1 MKRRNFI
8 RNSSMALPAILMPI
22 PSFSLSLKSKYK
34 MGLQLYTVRDA
45 MEKDPIGTLKQVSA
59 MGYEDLELYGYDGE
73 AGTFY
78 GFKAA
83 EFKKILEDVNL
94 TTSSGHYG
102 LPAFFDSPEED
113 LLRYVDQCIEGAHAV
128 GHSFVTWPWL
138 DPKDR
143 NIEGFKKLCA
153 KLNLIGER
161 VKAGG
166 LRFAYHNHGFEFE
179 DHNGQIGYDI
189 ITNQTDPELVKLQL
203 DLYWV
208 AHDSQLSSED
218 WIRKQAGRIVMW
230 HIKDMHKESRDYTE
244 LGNGSIDFLPILPLA
259 ETSGLEYYY
268 LEQGSNFAVNS
279 MQSIA
284 ASAAYFK
291 KHLKK
296 FL

>member
-1 MKRRNFI
+1 
-8 RNSSMALPAILMPI
+8 MALPAVLMPI
-22 PSFSLSLKSKYK
+22 PSFSFSLKSKYK

-45 MEKDPIGTLKQVSA
+45 MEADPLGTLKKVRA

-73 AGTFY
+73 ADTFY
-78 GFKAA
+78 GFKSA
-83 EFKKILEDVNL
+83 EFNKILQDSDL
-94 TTSSGHYG
+94 TTSSCHYG

-113 LLRYVDQCIEGAHAV
+113 LYRYLDQCIEGAHTL

-143 NIEGFKKLCA
+143 NIEGFKKLSG
-153 KLNLIGER
+153 KLNKIGER
-161 VKAGG
+161 VVAGG

-189 ITNQTDPELVKLQL
+189 ITNDTDPELVKLQL

-208 AHDSQLSSED
+208 AHDSEISSEE
-218 WIRKQAGRIVMW
+218 WINKQAGRIVMW

-259 ETSGLEYYY
+259 EKSGLEYYY

-284 ASAAYFK
+284 DSADYFK
-291 KHLKK
+291 KYLKK
-296 FL
+296 YL

>member
-8 RNSSMALPAILMPI
+8 RTTGMAAPAFLMPI
-22 PSFSLSLKSKYK
+22 PDLSWSLKSKYK

-45 MEKDPIGTLKQVSA
+45 MDADPIGTLKKISA

-78 GFKAA
+78 GFKAGD
-83 EFKKILEDVNL
+83 FKKVLEDAQL
-94 TTSSGHYG
+94 TTSSCHYG
-102 LPAFFDSPEED
+102 LPAFFDSSDDE
-113 LLRYVDQCIEGAHAV
+113 LLRYVDQCLEGAHAT
-128 GHSFVTWPWL
+128 GHSFITWPWL
-138 DPKDR
+138 DPKHR
-143 NIEGFKKLCA
+143 NLEGYKKLSA
-153 KLNLIGER
+153 KLNQIAER
-161 VKAGG
+161 VVAGG

-179 DHNGQIGYDI
+179 DHGGQIGYDI
-189 ITNQTDPELVKLQL
+189 IVNETDPNLVKLQL

-208 AHDSQLSSED
+208 AHDSKLSSNE
-218 WIRKQAGRIVMW
+218 WIDRQAGRIVMW

-244 LGNGSIDFLPILPLA
+244 LGNGSIDFHPILPNA
-259 ETSGLEYYY
+259 EKSGLEYYY

-284 ASAAYFK
+284 DSATYFK

-296 FL
+296 YL